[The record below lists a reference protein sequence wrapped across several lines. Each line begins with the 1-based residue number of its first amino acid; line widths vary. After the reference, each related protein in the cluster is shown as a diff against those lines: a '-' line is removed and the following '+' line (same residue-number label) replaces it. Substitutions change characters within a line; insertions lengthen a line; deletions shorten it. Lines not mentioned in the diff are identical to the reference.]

1 MPFSELGLCPELL
14 QAIAEAKY
22 AIPTPVQAAA
32 IPPILRAQDV
42 QACAQ
47 TGSGKTAAFALPM
60 LQRLLSRAAASDRR
74 PSGDRA
80 ASEGTPSGGQRGN
93 PQRGRVSGLVLV
105 PTRELAM
112 QVGEAFRSLGRYLPQ
127 PIKVLTVFGGVSI
140 NPQMMA
146 LRGGADIVVAT
157 PGRLLDLADH
167 NAIRLSDVSTLV
179 LDEADR
185 LLDEGFADELT
196 RVLALLPDRRQ
207 NLLFSAT
214 FPPAVRSLAELLLRN
229 PVRVDVATVA
239 ETQPDIQQ
247 RSIVVDP
254 ERRTQLLRHL
264 IQHHGW
270 ERTLV
275 FVATKYATEHIAV
288 KLQRLGFAARALNG
302 DLSQGARTQAL
313 ADFKAGRVRVL
324 IATDVAARGI
334 DVVDLAAVVNFDL
347 PRSTADYVHRIGRTG
362 RAGASGVAVSF
373 VSAATE
379 AHFRLIE
386 KRNRFRLERERV
398 GGFEP
403 AKRTSEQ

>member
-1 MPFSELGLCPELL
+1 MSFSELGLCPELL

-22 AIPTPVQAAA
+22 TIPTPVQAAV
-32 IPPILRAQDV
+32 IPSILRAQDV
-42 QACAQ
+42 HACAQ
-47 TGSGKTAAFALPM
+47 TGSGKTAAFALPI
-60 LQRLLSRAAASDRR
+60 LQLLLNRAVATGAQRRESREAPMARRGTSDR
-74 PSGDRA
+74 
-80 ASEGTPSGGQRGN
+80 
-93 PQRGRVSGLVLV
+93 RVSGLVLV
-105 PTRELAM
+105 PTRELAT

-167 NAIRLSDVSTLV
+167 NAIRLGDVSTLV

-214 FPPAVRSLAELLLRN
+214 FPPAVQSLAERLLRN
-229 PVRVDVATVA
+229 PVRVDVAAVA
-239 ETQPDIQQ
+239 GATLPDIQQ
-247 RSIVVDP
+247 RSIAVDP

-264 IQHHGW
+264 IQQHDW

-275 FVATKYATEHIAV
+275 FVATKYATEHVAL
-288 KLQRLGFAARALNG
+288 KLQRLGFAARALHG

-313 ADFKAGRVRVL
+313 ADFKAGRLRVL
-324 IATDVAARGI
+324 IATDVAARGL

-403 AKRTSEQ
+403 KPVAEP

>member
-1 MPFSELGLCPELL
+1 MPFSELGLCPGLL

-22 AIPTPVQAAA
+22 LIPTPVQEAA
-32 IPPILRAQDV
+32 IPPILLAQDV

-74 PSGDRA
+74 
-80 ASEGTPSGGQRGN
+80 
-93 PQRGRVSGLVLV
+93 VSGLVLV

-112 QVGEAFRSLGRYLPQ
+112 QVAEAFRSLGRYLPQ
-127 PIKVLTVFGGVSI
+127 PIKVLTVIGGVSI

-146 LRGGADIVVAT
+146 LRGGADIVVGT
-157 PGRLLDLADH
+157 PGRLLDLVDH
-167 NAIRLSDVSTLV
+167 NAVRLSEVSMLV

-214 FPPAVRSLAELLLRN
+214 FPPAVLSLAALLLRN
-229 PVRVDVATVA
+229 PVRIDVAAVAATV
-239 ETQPDIQQ
+239 PDIQQ
-247 RSIVVDP
+247 RSIAVDP
-254 ERRTQLLRHL
+254 ERRTQLLRYL
-264 IQHHGW
+264 IGHHGW

-275 FVATKYATEHIAV
+275 FVATKYATEHVAL
-288 KLQRLGFAARALNG
+288 KLQRLGFAARALHG
-302 DLSQGARTQAL
+302 ELSQGARTQAL

-386 KRNRFRLERERV
+386 KRNRLRLEREKV
-398 GGFEP
+398 SGFEP
-403 AKRTSEQ
+403 GEKTSAH